1 MAKSIAG
8 LVRASVSSRLKLERA
23 YLASLRALAKAQIEH
38 DMIARHIEQA
48 RRDELV
54 RDREQQI
61 AWREEAKARKEE
73 KVVW

>member
-1 MAKSIAG
+1 MAKSASSLI
-8 LVRASVSSRLKLERA
+8 RASISSRLKLERA
-23 YLASLRALAKAQIEH
+23 YLASLRALSRAQQEH
-38 DMIARHIEQA
+38 DTIAQHITESRREQ
-48 RRDELV
+48 LV